1 MVHVDPGTG
10 TAQILSIPR
19 DTMVEIEG
27 HGTDKIN
34 AAYAYGGAPLMVR
47 TIKDNFGV
55 HVHNFVEVNF
65 FGFASIVD
73 SIGGVELCLEYP
85 ARDAKSLLDAPAG
98 CNMVDGRTALAYAR
112 SRQYEELKDG
122 TWVTQEG
129 GDISR
134 THRQQELV
142 YEHHQG
148 AEGPVDGRRGGRAHP
163 LARRL
168 PDDRRVAPATGTG
181 GTRLGDARVAGRGP
195 RTGHLPTDIEQVEG
209 IWYNLPVEP
218 VASEMTAAF
227 ASGDAMSEAIPEEP
241 LRLVVRNG
249 NGVIG
254 AAGLW
259 AETLESAGFE
269 VVDYGDASTFDY
281 DVTVIRVRP
290 EMTRA
295 ATVLQESLGFGEI
308 TTGPVPDGVDAV
320 VTIGEDAKGY

>member
-1 MVHVDPGTG
+1 
-10 TAQILSIPR
+10 
-19 DTMVEIEG
+19 MVEIEG

-98 CNMVDGRTALAYAR
+98 CNVVDGRTALAYAR

-142 YEHHQG
+142 YSIIKELKDPSTVGEAGELIRSLG
-148 AEGPVDGRRGGRAHP
+148 AYLTIDGSLQPRELAELAWAMRG
-163 LARRL
+163 L
-168 PDDRRVAPATGTG
+168 
-181 GTRLGDARVAGRGP
+181 AGRGP
-195 RTGHLPTDIEQVEG
+195 RAGHP
-209 IWYNLPVEP
+209 PH
-218 VASEMTAAF
+218 
-227 ASGDAMSEAIPEEP
+227 
-241 LRLVVRNG
+241 RNQ
-249 NGVIG
+249 N
-254 AAGLW
+254 
-259 AETLESAGFE
+259 
-269 VVDYGDASTFDY
+269 
-281 DVTVIRVRP
+281 R
-290 EMTRA
+290 
-295 ATVLQESLGFGEI
+295 
-308 TTGPVPDGVDAV
+308 
-320 VTIGEDAKGY
+320 

>member
-1 MVHVDPGTG
+1 
-10 TAQILSIPR
+10 
-19 DTMVEIEG
+19 MVEIEG

-65 FGFASIVD
+65 YGFASIVD
-73 SIGGVELCLEYP
+73 AIGGVELCLEYP
-85 ARDAKSLLDAPAG
+85 ARDAKSQLDAAAG
-98 CNMVDGRTALAYAR
+98 CNRVDGRTALAYAR
-112 SRQYEELKDG
+112 SRQYEELKGG

-142 YEHHQG
+142 YGIIKELKDPSTVG
-148 AEGPVDGRRGGRAHP
+148 EAAELIRSLGSYLTIDGSLQPRE
-163 LARRL
+163 LAELAWAMREL
-168 PDDRRVAPATGTG
+168 QAEDLEPAT
-181 GTRLGDARVAGRGP
+181 
-195 RTGHLPTDIEQVEG
+195 LPTDISEVEG
-209 IWYNLPVEP
+209 VWYNLPAEP
-218 VASEMTAAF
+218 AASEMTAAF
-227 ASGDAMSEAIPEEP
+227 AHGEPMSDAVPDEP

-249 NGVIG
+249 NGVVG

-295 ATVLQESLGFGEI
+295 ATALRESLGFGEI
-308 TTGPVPDGVDAV
+308 TTGAVPDGVDAV